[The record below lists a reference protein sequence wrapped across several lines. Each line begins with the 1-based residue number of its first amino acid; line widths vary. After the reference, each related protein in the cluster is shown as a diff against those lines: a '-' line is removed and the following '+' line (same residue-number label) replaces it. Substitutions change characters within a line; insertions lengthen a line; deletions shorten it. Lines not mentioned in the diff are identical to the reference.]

1 MMTKGFFLI
10 GLFAAALNTSS
21 LSAHC
26 QMPCG
31 IYHDDMVF
39 DQIDQYVETMYKAIS
54 ILKEN
59 KSQTPKDR
67 NEFIRWVMQKETAS
81 DEAAGI
87 ITKFFLQQKIK
98 PDEDDTVKR
107 ISTAH
112 KLLCL
117 LVGIKQN
124 VDLNMVEQFADQWEK
139 FKLMFHVEGYE
150 CKVEQI
156 KLRKRQEQEKKS
168 ALNDKKIDHNHDQAL
183 GHSHNH
189 DHDHEHDHDHDHD
202 HSH

>member
-1 MMTKGFFLI
+1 MIKRLFFI
-10 GLFAAALNTSS
+10 GLFAAVVNTSL

-54 ILKEN
+54 ILKDN
-59 KSQTPKDR
+59 KSQTPRDR
-67 NEFIRWVMQKETAS
+67 NEFTRWVLQKETAS
-81 DEAAGI
+81 DEVADT
-87 ITKFFLQQKIK
+87 ITTFFLQQKIK
-98 PDEDDTVKR
+98 PGEQDTIKR
-107 ISTAH
+107 ITAAH
-112 KLLCL
+112 KLLFL

-124 VDLNMVEQFADQWEK
+124 VDLAIVEEFADQWEK

-156 KLRKRQEQEKKS
+156 KMRKRQELQKQQALEKQS
-168 ALNDKKIDHNHDQAL
+168 VHNHDLDHDHNHDL
-183 GHSHNH
+183 
-189 DHDHEHDHDHDHD
+189 DHDHDHDHD